1 MKLSYPVLVPDTT
14 AKVMAWCEGY
24 QEAFYTLKKL
34 GYEGIE
40 LLVRDPL
47 KVDRELLNELLKE
60 NQLSLSS
67 IGTSPMQK
75 EDQLFLMDEDP
86 EKRREAYR
94 RLKDLIDLA
103 AYYQVP
109 VLIGKY
115 RGMEGTQSGSTLNDF
130 KTIMEHAGKW
140 AEDAG
145 IELYIEPQSED
156 SINNLN
162 TVSESITWIKGLN
175 CNNIKLLLDLYH
187 MDKTE
192 QSITESLL
200 NARNYLGMI
209 HVSDSDRLI
218 PGYGQIPMKAALN
231 TLDKIGY
238 QGYLSMEVKQ
248 EPGPVQAAER
258 SILSLNNIM
267 KSSGILF

>member
-1 MKLSYPVLVPDTT
+1 MKLSYPVLIPDTS

-24 QEAFYTLKKL
+24 QEAFRTLKKL

-47 KVDRELLNELLKE
+47 TVNRDLLDGLLKE

-75 EDQLFLMDEDP
+75 EDKLFLMDPDQG
-86 EKRREAYR
+86 KRKEAIR
-94 RLKDLIDLA
+94 RLRDLIDLA

-115 RGMEGTQSGSTLNDF
+115 RGMVGDQSGCTLGDLQNIIE
-130 KTIMEHAGKW
+130 KAGQW

-145 IELYIEPQSED
+145 IDIYIEPQSED

-162 TVSESITWIKGLN
+162 TVSECIAWINSLN
-175 CNNIKLLLDLYH
+175 CGNIKLLLDLYH
-187 MDKTE
+187 MEQTE
-192 QSITESLL
+192 ESIVTSLL
-200 NARNYLGMI
+200 KAINYIGMI
-209 HVSDSDRLI
+209 HMSDTERLV
-218 PGYGQIPMKAALN
+218 PGYGRIPVKEVLS
-231 TLDKIGY
+231 TLDTIGY
-238 QGYLSMEVKQ
+238 QGYLSMEIKQ
-248 EPGPVQAAER
+248 HPSTLQAAE
-258 SILSLNNIM
+258 LSLLSLRYM
-267 KSSGILF
+267 KEL